1 MFNKPKALQPEDVIK
16 TVLDSATKPGF
27 RPENIAKAIHKKPS
41 LPQRQPDPPKSGGST
56 TGSLVNAAVWAY
68 GQWSSHQKSLSEQER
83 ALLDLA
89 HQKRGWFTHAEA
101 VRVVGRGTV
110 ATIERLKEAGLV
122 EQMNGKNNQPVYVVA
137 QFLPPTVVCSYCQA
151 IYDAGETSNCSQ
163 CGAVLSAD

>member
-1 MFNKPKALQPEDVIK
+1 MFNKPKSLQPEDIVK
-16 TVLDSATKPGF
+16 TVLDSPKPGF
-27 RPENIAKAIHKKPS
+27 RPENIAKAINKKPAPPS
-41 LPQRQPDPPKSGGST
+41 PPQAPPKSGGST

-68 GQWSSHQKSLSEQER
+68 GQWSSHQKNLSEQER

-89 HQKRGWFTHAEA
+89 HEKRGWFTHADA
-101 VRVVGRGTV
+101 VRVVGRGAP

-122 EQMNGKNNQPVYVVA
+122 EQLNGKNNQPVYVVA

-151 IYDAGETSNCSQ
+151 IYDAGEMPNCSQ

>member
-1 MFNKPKALQPEDVIK
+1 MFNKPKSLQPED
-16 TVLDSATKPGF
+16 
-27 RPENIAKAIHKKPS
+27 IAKAINNKPAPR
-41 LPQRQPDPPKSGGST
+41 PQSPRKGST
-56 TGSLVNAAVWAY
+56 PGNLVNAAVWAY
-68 GQWSSHQKSLSEQER
+68 GQWSSYQNNLSEQER

-89 HQKRGWFTHAEA
+89 HRNRGWFTHTDA
-101 VRVVGRGTV
+101 VRLVGRGTP

-151 IYDAGETSNCSQ
+151 IYDVGETPNCSQ